1 MSPSLFDDTKLLSP
15 SRMSPESSLVT
26 VTVVVS
32 VVVVVVTV
40 WPSASY
46 SIDSVSV
53 ITIVSSTPG
62 VQTPVAVTGHSA
74 LREEGHDTRVH
85 NHSGNNKLRQFSPI
99 AYSFSFFLF
108 FNICLYFSHNNTAI
122 WH

>member
-1 MSPSLFDDTKLLSP
+1 M
-15 SRMSPESSLVT
+15 
-26 VTVVVS
+26 VVS

-62 VQTPVAVTGHSA
+62 VQTPDAVTGHSA
-74 LREEGHDTRVH
+74 LREEHNDTRMH
-85 NHSGNNKLRQFSPI
+85 NQASNNKLDKV
-99 AYSFSFFLF
+99 
-108 FNICLYFSHNNTAI
+108 
-122 WH
+122 